1 MAYYSILHLLLPCAL
16 CLHVRTPSLGAH
28 PAAPRCSIIL
38 GAPAVPSTTLLQRAT
53 GLAESGRVCVTSLA
67 NSGLAAVQ
75 GLAPRVAPA
84 LASTWAIVLRPPV
97 AAALVVAL
105 VVALVQLLRRNGS
118 SSSSADKSKI
128 STPEWAKPTQK
139 ATKTSASSPSLFR
152 RKKEEPPAE
161 APNPFLELGAA
172 LGGVALETASLAA
185 SAALA
190 AVSDSATDAETSEV
204 ETATQEEEASDEAAT
219 EDEEAT
225 ADADE
230 TEEVEVEAS
239 SPAKKGSKSLS
250 QAWDDLFG
258 FEAKE

>member
-1 MAYYSILHLLLPCAL
+1 MGDRLAPARRRCARG
-16 CLHVRTPSLGAH
+16 CSGGRSR
-28 PAAPRCSIIL
+28 AAPAS
-38 GAPAVPSTTLLQRAT
+38 
-53 GLAESGRVCVTSLA
+53 ERVKFVISRQVKDLDAGVGEADAKGHQNFCV
-67 NSGLAAVQ
+67 
-75 GLAPRVAPA
+75 
-84 LASTWAIVLRPPV
+84 I
-97 AAALVVAL
+97 
-105 VVALVQLLRRNGS
+105 
-118 SSSSADKSKI
+118 
-128 STPEWAKPTQK
+128 
-139 ATKTSASSPSLFR
+139 PSLFR